1 MSRGAIG
8 RAALRLAALACGAGA
23 GLVWFAAPPA
33 AASGSQ
39 GPAKTAWYDNSGT
52 QNVTGETTP
61 SAAGANEL
69 EVSYVPTQTTVPQQ
83 TVPSTPTVP
92 GAPVSPPQGNTGGNT
107 VGGTLAFAALEYD
120 VPLQSGGQDVD
131 PASITAILTLSLDPN
146 SSKGVSTG
154 DLVACPTTTTLWSA
168 GGDQD
173 ASQAPQYSCA
183 GSAAV
188 TGDVDTTKNTVTF
201 SLTSA
206 EENQFTPGAFS
217 MVVVPGTAPSGPF
230 QAVISAPSDT
240 SLTVTN
246 ETPAGNPDVNLATPA
261 FPGGTTDTIPG
272 DNGGSFPSDFALS
285 TPSPASTGTPSSVG
299 AVPGAGPA
307 SRGYKSQTAVLH
319 GGFGSGAQR
328 TIALVV
334 LLAIGAL
341 LVAASSRP
349 GRAPR
354 SLRRLPP
361 TAGAG

>member
-1 MSRGAIG
+1 M
-8 RAALRLAALACGAGA
+8 AGA
-23 GLVWFAAPPA
+23 AVVWFAAAPA

-39 GPAKTAWYDNSGT
+39 GPSKSAWYDASGT

-61 SAAGANEL
+61 SAAGPNEL
-69 EVSYVPTQTTVPQQ
+69 EVAYSPASVTVPQQ
-83 TVPSTPTVP
+83 TIPSTPTVP

-120 VPLQSGGQDVD
+120 VPLQSDGQSID
-131 PASITAILTLSLDPN
+131 PTSITAILTLSLDPN

-183 GSAAV
+183 GSSAV

-206 EENQFTPGAFS
+206 QENQFTPGAFS
-217 MVVVPGTAPSGPF
+217 IVLVPGTAPSGPF

-240 SLTVTN
+240 SLAVTN
-246 ETPAGNPDVNLATPA
+246 EAPAGNPDVNLATPA
-261 FPGGTTDTIPG
+261 FPGGTTDTVPS
-272 DNGGSFPSDFALS
+272 DNGGASPSDFALS
-285 TPSPASTGTPSSVG
+285 APSPTDTAAPSSTRG
-299 AVPGAGPA
+299 GTNATPGG
-307 SRGYKSQTAVLH
+307 RGYTPQTAALH
-319 GGFGSGAQR
+319 GGIGSGAQR
-328 TIALVV
+328 TVALVV

-354 SLRRLPP
+354 SLRRLASPP
-361 TAGAG
+361 AGA